1 MKSFKELI
9 IESQASEEAEK
20 RELKHVSF
28 GNYADKSGK
37 IVAQSRNGKLIKVKS
52 INKAKQKSKKYNSE
66 KIENFISNNH
76 NPSYYYSEVTI
87 RLKKNELDKL
97 SKFGLNV
104 VPSDKFRIVSK
115 NNNRYFDLGSGT
127 RGTAYQL
134 SNGDVLKVTNDKS
147 EARTSLIIKNNPHPN
162 IVNFKKIFQLK
173 GKINRYY
180 IEMEKLNLLSTNFSN
195 FIDKMK
201 DPEDSDD
208 SDDLDN
214 LEKVSKNNKYKKY
227 AEQLV
232 SALKHLKKL
241 NIKFKDLHSGNVM
254 LDDKNNIKII
264 DLGYTKGKGLKKS
277 PPIKI
282 IE

>member
-1 MKSFKELI
+1 
-9 IESQASEEAEK
+9 
-20 RELKHVSF
+20 
-28 GNYADKSGK
+28 
-37 IVAQSRNGKLIKVKS
+37 
-52 INKAKQKSKKYNSE
+52 
-66 KIENFISNNH
+66 
-76 NPSYYYSEVTI
+76 
-87 RLKKNELDKL
+87 
-97 SKFGLNV
+97 
-104 VPSDKFRIVSK
+104 
-115 NNNRYFDLGSGT
+115 
-127 RGTAYQL
+127 
-134 SNGDVLKVTNDKS
+134 
-147 EARTSLIIKNNPHPN
+147 
-162 IVNFKKIFQLK
+162 
-173 GKINRYY
+173 
-180 IEMEKLNLLSTNFSN
+180 MEKLNLLSTNFSN